1 VETVDGG
8 LDRYDANDA
17 ARPIEGF
24 VEDLSTWY
32 VRRSRRR
39 FWKSE
44 SDADKLAAYQ
54 TLHRALVTVA
64 QLLAPF
70 APFVSEALYRNLT
83 GERSVHLSDFPVAR
97 QDEVDEALEEEMAR
111 ARRAVEAGLAA
122 RDAARIKVRQP
133 LSVVALPGEPLSEEI
148 AAIVRDELNVKR
160 VTFGAAEV
168 NLETHITDELRLEGL
183 ARELVRNI
191 QSLRKQSGFNIE
203 DRIVTYYEADGQLSR
218 ALERNGDYVKA
229 ETLSIE
235 LRQERPRDLEGVE
248 LKVEGEPIWLGLKLA
263 G

>member
-1 VETVDGG
+1 
-8 LDRYDANDA
+8 
-17 ARPIEGF
+17 
-24 VEDLSTWY
+24 
-32 VRRSRRR
+32 
-39 FWKSE
+39 
-44 SDADKLAAYQ
+44 
-54 TLHRALVTVA
+54 
-64 QLLAPF
+64 
-70 APFVSEALYRNLT
+70 
-83 GERSVHLSDFPVAR
+83 
-97 QDEVDEALEEEMAR
+97 
-111 ARRAVEAGLAA
+111 
-122 RDAARIKVRQP
+122 VRQP